1 MDFNIEDY
9 SLLDDTGPEK
19 IISINNPSVGLNG
32 VLVIDNSVYGIPAGG
47 IRLAPDITI
56 DEIIRLSR
64 AMSLKFCAYRLKI
77 GGAKAGI
84 CGDPLD
90 IEKKGILLTAF
101 ADQIAPFITND
112 VYYPGPD
119 MGTDDNDL
127 LKMFQVMGVPN
138 LAPKPIGLKKLG
150 VPVEE
155 LFTGFG
161 VVDCLETI
169 YNNLDKLTEIKQ
181 DKNKKL
187 KVILEGFGKVGTAIA
202 VALKNLNFTL
212 TGVSTLKGAIFDE
225 EGLNIEDLLKL
236 KLQHGDNLVNQYE
249 SKNIL
254 KISKERLIEL
264 SSEFQT
270 DFIIPGAR
278 PDVINK
284 SNVDKI
290 KAIAVVPA
298 ANIPY
303 EKGTTEVLRERGII
317 AFPDFVANA
326 GEILA
331 ILVNKVAKNAD
342 EIFEFVKTK
351 ITEKTF
357 EVIQG
362 ATQANISPYNFAVED
377 AMNELKKKQKRKKN
391 SLEKIN
397 KRY

>member
-9 SLLDDTGPEK
+9 SLLDDIGPEK

-32 VLVIDNSVYGIPAGG
+32 VLVIDNSIYGIPAGG

-56 DEIIRLSR
+56 DEMIRLSR
-64 AMSLKFCAYRLKI
+64 AMSLKFCSYRLKL

-84 CGDPLD
+84 CGDPSD
-90 IEKKGILLTAF
+90 TEKKGILLTAF
-101 ADQIAPFITND
+101 ADQIAPFIESD

-127 LKMFQVMGVPN
+127 LKMFKVMGVPN

-155 LFTGFG
+155 LFTGYG
-161 VVDCLETI
+161 VVNCLETI
-169 YNNLDKLTEIKQ
+169 YDNLEKLTEIKH
-181 DKNKKL
+181 KTSNNPKI
-187 KVILEGFGKVGTAIA
+187 ILEGFGKVGTAIA
-202 VALKNLNFTL
+202 IALKDLNFTL
-212 TGVSTLKGAIFDE
+212 TGVSTLNGAIFDE
-225 EGLNIEDLLKL
+225 NGLNIEDLLTL
-236 KLQHGDNLVNQYE
+236 KLQHGDDLVNQYE
-249 SKNIL
+249 SKNLL
-254 KISKERLIEL
+254 KISKEKLFEL
-264 SSEFQT
+264 SSEYQT

-284 SNVDKI
+284 NNADKI
-290 KAIAVVPA
+290 NAIALVPA

-303 EKGTTEVLRERGII
+303 EKGTTEILRERGII

-326 GEILA
+326 GEVLA

-362 ATQANISPYNFAVED
+362 AVQGNISPYNFAVED

-391 SLEKIN
+391 SLEKMN

>member
-1 MDFNIEDY
+1 MDFNIRDY
-9 SLLDDTGPEK
+9 SLLDDIGPEK
-19 IISINNPSVGLNG
+19 IISINSPAVGLNG

-56 DEIIRLSR
+56 DEMIRLSR

-84 CGDPLD
+84 CGDPSNM
-90 IEKKGILLTAF
+90 ENKGILITAF

-127 LKMFQVMGVPN
+127 LKMFKVMGVPN
-138 LAPKPIGLKKLG
+138 LAPKPIGLKKFG

-155 LFTGFG
+155 LFTGQG
-161 VVDCLETI
+161 VVDCLDTV
-169 YNNLDKLTEIKQ
+169 YNNLDRLTEIKQ
-181 DKNKKL
+181 DKHKKPR
-187 KVILEGFGKVGTAIA
+187 VILEGFGKVGTAI
-202 VALKNLNFTL
+202 VIALKNLNFTL
-212 TGVSTLKGAIFDE
+212 TGVSTLKGAIFEE
-225 EGLNIEDLLKL
+225 EGLNVEDLLKL
-236 KLQHGDNLVNQYE
+236 KHQYGDDLVNHYE
-249 SKNIL
+249 SKNLVRIA
-254 KISKERLIEL
+254 KERLFDL
-264 SSEFQT
+264 SSEYQT

-290 KAIAVVPA
+290 NAIAIVPA

-303 EKGTTEVLRERGII
+303 GKGTTEILRERGII
-317 AFPDFVANA
+317 AFPDFVVNA
-326 GEILA
+326 GEVLA

-342 EIFEFVKTK
+342 EIFNFIKTK

-362 ATQANISPYNFAVED
+362 AAQDKISPYKFAVND
-377 AMNELKKKQKRKKN
+377 AMNELKKKQKRKKKL
-391 SLEKIN
+391 LEKIN
-397 KRY
+397 QRY

>member
-1 MDFNIEDY
+1 
-9 SLLDDTGPEK
+9 
-19 IISINNPSVGLNG
+19 
-32 VLVIDNSVYGIPAGG
+32 
-47 IRLAPDITI
+47 
-56 DEIIRLSR
+56 
-64 AMSLKFCAYRLKI
+64 
-77 GGAKAGI
+77 
-84 CGDPLD
+84 
-90 IEKKGILLTAF
+90 
-101 ADQIAPFITND
+101 DQIAPFIKSD

-119 MGTDDNDL
+119 MGTNDNDL
-127 LKMFQVMGVPN
+127 LKMFKVMGVPN

-155 LFTGFG
+155 LFTGYG
-161 VVDCLETI
+161 VVNCLETI
-169 YNNLDKLTEIKQ
+169 YDNLEKLTKIKRNTSS
-181 DKNKKL
+181 KP

-202 VALKNLNFTL
+202 IALKDLNFTL
-212 TGVSTLKGAIFDE
+212 TGVSTLNGAIFDE
-225 EGLNIEDLLKL
+225 DGLNIESILRL
-236 KLQHGDNLVNQYE
+236 KLQHGDDLVNQYE
-249 SKNIL
+249 SKNL
-254 KISKERLIEL
+254 QKISKEKLFKL
-264 SSEFQT
+264 SSEYQT

-284 SNVDKI
+284 KNIDKI
-290 KAIAVVPA
+290 DAIAIVPA

-303 EKGTTEVLRERGII
+303 EKGTTEILRERGII

-326 GEILA
+326 GEVLA

-362 ATQANISPYNFAVED
+362 AAQSNISPYNFAGED

-391 SLEKIN
+391 SLEKMN

>member
-1 MDFNIEDY
+1 M
-9 SLLDDTGPEK
+9 
-19 IISINNPSVGLNG
+19 
-32 VLVIDNSVYGIPAGG
+32 
-47 IRLAPDITI
+47 
-56 DEIIRLSR
+56 
-64 AMSLKFCAYRLKI
+64 
-77 GGAKAGI
+77 
-84 CGDPLD
+84 
-90 IEKKGILLTAF
+90 
-101 ADQIAPFITND
+101 
-112 VYYPGPD
+112 
-119 MGTDDNDL
+119 
-127 LKMFQVMGVPN
+127 
-138 LAPKPIGLKKLG
+138 
-150 VPVEE
+150 
-155 LFTGFG
+155 
-161 VVDCLETI
+161 
-169 YNNLDKLTEIKQ
+169 
-181 DKNKKL
+181 
-187 KVILEGFGKVGTAIA
+187 
-202 VALKNLNFTL
+202 NFTL

>member
-9 SLLDDTGPEK
+9 SLLDDIGPEK
-19 IISINNPSVGLNG
+19 IILINNPSVDLKG

-47 IRLAPDITI
+47 IRLAPDITV
-56 DEIIRLSR
+56 DEMVRLSR
-64 AMSLKFCAYRLKI
+64 AMSLKFCTYRLKV

-84 CGDPLD
+84 CGDPSD

-101 ADQIAPFITND
+101 ADQIAPFIKSD

-119 MGTDDNDL
+119 MGTNDNDL
-127 LKMFQVMGVPN
+127 LKMFKVMGVPN

-155 LFTGFG
+155 LFTGYG
-161 VVDCLETI
+161 VVNCLETI
-169 YNNLDKLTEIKQ
+169 YDNLEKLTKIKRNTSS
-181 DKNKKL
+181 KP

-202 VALKNLNFTL
+202 IALKDLNFTL
-212 TGVSTLKGAIFDE
+212 TGVSTLNGAIFDE
-225 EGLNIEDLLKL
+225 DGLNIESILRL
-236 KLQHGDNLVNQYE
+236 KLQHGDDLVNQYE
-249 SKNIL
+249 SKNL
-254 KISKERLIEL
+254 QKISKEKLFKL
-264 SSEFQT
+264 SSEYQT

-284 SNVDKI
+284 KNIDKI
-290 KAIAVVPA
+290 DAIAIVPA

-303 EKGTTEVLRERGII
+303 EKGTTEILRERGII

-326 GEILA
+326 GEVLA

-362 ATQANISPYNFAVED
+362 AAQSNISPYNFAVED

-391 SLEKIN
+391 SLEKMN